1 MQDSFRRSAELTLES
16 TADQNNSNL
25 GQLLPSIFGG
35 TTKYVTRCS
44 ECQSRSNRS
53 ENFMELSVPIVD
65 CSEEEEE
72 EELSQSGAGGKK
84 KIGKGKQAKV
94 KNAASSDVD
103 VQRCLN
109 SYLHPES
116 LDGDNRYECSK

>member
-16 TADQNNSNL
+16 TADQTNANL

-65 CSEEEEE
+65 CSEEEDEE
-72 EELSQSGAGGKK
+72 DFSQSGGMK
-84 KIGKGKQAKV
+84 KIGKGKKAKL

-103 VQRCLN
+103 VQHCVN

>member
-16 TADQNNSNL
+16 TADQNNANL

-44 ECQSRSNRS
+44 ECGSQSNRS

-72 EELSQSGAGGKK
+72 EEGKTSQLGGKK
-84 KIGKGKQAKV
+84 KSGKGKQVKG

-103 VQRCLN
+103 VQRCVN

-116 LDGDNRYECSK
+116 LDGDNRYECSR